1 VRDGVIHR
9 GGRIVLTVPQAGR
22 ELVASGG
29 VRPAPIAARLREQA
43 RALAAA
49 RLADRDPDSIKI
61 AGHAMERRGVPL
73 LRLILAAAA
82 LAIIFVDPAEPDR
95 HVAATYT
102 ALSLYTLYSALLFAG
117 SLNDVGLPRRASHW
131 VDVGW
136 HTLLIALSSG
146 TNSLFFFFYFFAIVV
161 ASLRFG
167 RAEGL
172 RVTGVAA
179 VLISG
184 VGYAVSSPDTFELN
198 RFLLRPVCL
207 AVLGYLIA
215 WWGGLD
221 LRLRRR
227 LTLLREMTVLR
238 NPRFGV
244 HETLASALEKVR
256 ETFNA
261 DACLLLVADAT
272 DREWWLYEARAGR
285 TTPIVNPTRC
295 PDDKAAVL
303 LAPPYSEA
311 ILADRQRW
319 RWLRGGSVY
328 VEDLISSSIA
338 RQLSPAASVPIAA
351 LDAEAV
357 ATVPI
362 RYHHEA
368 VGRLYVTGRSGTF
381 DVSDLDFLAHAMD
394 TTLRITENL
403 RLVDR
408 LAMEAADNERRRI
421 ARGIHHTVIQPYIGL
436 QLGLRAVL
444 ERVREGDRQVEEPL
458 QRLLGLIDD
467 EVGRLREYVVTLRGM
482 PDPRITFM
490 DGLRRYGRQFQNVTG
505 IEVHVDGPPELAV
518 SERLASELFEMA
530 TEALSNVRR
539 HTSAHRAAIGVQ
551 RTADAISLTI
561 ENDGPAEGRGQ
572 FEPRSLREHAHALGG
587 SLQVQRD
594 ASATTVAISVPL

>member
-1 VRDGVIHR
+1 
-9 GGRIVLTVPQAGR
+9 VLTGPQAGR
-22 ELVASGG
+22 ELASSAGTG
-29 VRPAPIAARLREQA
+29 PVAARLREQA

-49 RLADRDPDSIKI
+49 RLADRDTDRVKI
-61 AGHAMERRGVPL
+61 AGHAMDRRGVPL

-102 ALSLYTLYSALLFAG
+102 ALSLYTVYSALLFVG
-117 SLNDVGLPRRASHW
+117 SLRGIGLPRRASHW
-131 VDVGW
+131 LDVGW

-172 RVTGVAA
+172 RVTAVAA
-179 VLISG
+179 LLISG

-207 AVLGYLIA
+207 AVLGYMIA
-215 WWGGLD
+215 WFGGLEQ
-221 LRLRRR
+221 RLRRR
-227 LTLLREMTVLR
+227 LTLLRDMTVLR

-256 ETFNA
+256 ATFEA
-261 DACLLLVADAT
+261 EACLLLIADAT
-272 DREWWLYEARAGR
+272 DREWWLYEARRGQASH
-285 TTPIVNPTRC
+285 IVNPTRC
-295 PDDKAAVL
+295 APDKAAVL
-303 LAPPYSEA
+303 LAPSYSEA
-311 ILADRQRW
+311 ILVERR
-319 RWLRGGSVY
+319 RPWLRRGAVY
-328 VEDLISSSIA
+328 VEDLISSSIS
-338 RQLSPAASVPIAA
+338 RELSAAASVPFAA

-357 ATVPI
+357 ASVPI

-444 ERVREGDRQVEEPL
+444 ERVREGDQGVEQPL

-467 EVGRLREYVVTLRGM
+467 EVGRLREYIVTLRGM

-490 DGLRRYGRQFQNVTG
+490 DGLRRYGRQFQTVTG

-518 SERLASELFEMA
+518 NERLASELFEMA

-561 ENDGPAEGRGQ
+561 ENDGAADARGQ
-572 FEPRSLREHAHALGG
+572 FEPRSLREHALALGG
-587 SLQVQRD
+587 SLHIQRD